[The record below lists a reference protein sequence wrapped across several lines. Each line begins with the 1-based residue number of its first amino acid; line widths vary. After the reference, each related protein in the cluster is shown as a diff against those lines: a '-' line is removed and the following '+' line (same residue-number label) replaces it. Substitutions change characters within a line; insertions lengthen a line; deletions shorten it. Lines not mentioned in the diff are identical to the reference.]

1 VTRRGWAALI
11 LVAWAVSL
19 GWLVRRELGQTPTA
33 RLTEAALSV
42 APGAAFYRLDLG
54 GQQVGLT
61 SVTIDTV
68 ETGLAV
74 TDVLALDVAAL
85 GALHRTRAISRSRV
99 NRALRLQSVD
109 AQFMSDLGRYAAH
122 AVVSGDTLL
131 TVTLGWGNA
140 LATTHVPLTSSIVL
154 PSLLPLRLAF
164 GGELK
169 PGRAYAVSVFDPL
182 LFTARSVRVRVAAES
197 TLVVSDSASY
207 DSTAMAWV
215 PATLDTV
222 RAFGIEQEAGGIRT
236 RAWIDA
242 QGRVVRSESPVAFT
256 MERSVFEIAAVNFRH
271 RDTVRLVRASAA
283 PGPGEVIPIT
293 AVAARAPLRPDTA
306 GTVAVRLRGVD
317 LGGLALASA
326 RQRLAGDTLIVRRE
340 SASALEARYRLP
352 ARDAALRPFLTPEP
366 LIQSDH
372 PRLQAQAR
380 LIVGAERDPAQ
391 AARLLLAW
399 VHRHLAHRAAGGIP
413 SALQALTAAQ
423 GDCNEA
429 TALYVALARAVGLPA
444 RAAAGLLALGGRFYY
459 HAWPEVYL
467 SDWVA
472 VDPLLDEFPADAAH
486 LRFVVG
492 ALARQAELLPRIGR
506 LTLEML

>member
-1 VTRRGWAALI
+1 MTRRGWAVAI
-11 LVAWAVSL
+11 LGAWVVSL
-19 GWLVRRELGQTPTA
+19 GWLVRRELGQTPTM
-33 RLTEAALSV
+33 RLAEAALSV

-54 GQQVGLT
+54 GQQVGLS
-61 SVTIDTV
+61 SVTIDTA

-74 TDVLALDVAAL
+74 TDALALDVVAL
-85 GALHRTRAISRSRV
+85 GTVHRTRAISRSRV

-109 AQFMSDLGRYAAH
+109 AQFTSDLGRYAAH

-131 TVTLGWGNA
+131 TVTLGWGA
-140 LATTHVPLTSSIVL
+140 VLATTHVPLTRSIVL

-169 PGRAYAVSVFDPL
+169 PGRAYTVSVFDPL
-182 LFTARSVRVRVAAES
+182 LFTERTVTVRVGAES
-197 TLVVSDSASY
+197 TLVVSDSATY

-215 PATLDTV
+215 PATFDTV
-222 RAFGIEQEAGGIRT
+222 RAFGIEQEAGGMRT

-256 MERSVFEIAAVNFRH
+256 TERSVFEIAAVNFRR
-271 RDTVRLVRASAA
+271 RDTTRLARASAT
-283 PGPGEVIPIT
+283 PGLGEVIPMT
-293 AVAARAPLRPDTA
+293 AVAAGAPLRRDTV
-306 GTVAVRLRGVD
+306 GVVTVRLRGVD
-317 LGGLALASA
+317 LAGLALASA
-326 RQRLAGDTLIVRRE
+326 RQRIAGDTLTVRPE
-340 SASALEARYRLP
+340 PASALVARYRLP
-352 ARDAALRPFLTPEP
+352 ARDTALRAFLAPEP

-380 LIVGAERDPAQ
+380 LIVGGERDPSQ

-399 VHRHLAHRAAGGIP
+399 VHRHLARPAAGGIP

-423 GDCNEA
+423 GDCNEH

-444 RAAAGLLALGGRFYY
+444 RPTAGLVALGGRFYY

-467 SDWVA
+467 NDWVA

-492 ALARQAELLPRIGR
+492 GLARQAELLPRIGR
-506 LTLEML
+506 LALEVL